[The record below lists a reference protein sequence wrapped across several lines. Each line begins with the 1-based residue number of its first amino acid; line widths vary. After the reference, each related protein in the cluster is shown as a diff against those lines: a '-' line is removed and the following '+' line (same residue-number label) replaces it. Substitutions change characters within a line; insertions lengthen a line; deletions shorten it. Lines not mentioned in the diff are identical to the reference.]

1 MATPKTVLLP
11 LEVTPAALEALELA
25 QEALQQD
32 ARLYQTI
39 QLQLER
45 WQGRKQGPL
54 TDLLAALVGRA

>member
-11 LEVTPAALEALELA
+11 LELTPAALEALELA

-32 ARLYQTI
+32 GRLYEKV

-45 WQGRKQGPL
+45 WQGQKQGPL
-54 TDLLAALVGRA
+54 TELLAALVGKA